1 MDKLAAELLELLRDL
16 LVVNERLVGIGTVRE
31 EAMRLFDIAGMNR
44 LMETERTELV
54 TLQQLDARRKTLTGQ
69 LRAFLGREVP
79 ATTSQV
85 AARVGEP
92 MQSRILG
99 TAAQLKATAERLER
113 LNRINSKVSQTVVNS
128 IGRVLK
134 VVTGVAQHAGL
145 YMKNGRKA
153 ALRGIHLLDAT
164 A

>member
-1 MDKLAAELLELLRDL
+1 MDKLATELLDLLRDL
-16 LVVNERLVGIGTVRE
+16 LEVNERLVVIGLARQ
-31 EAMRLFDIAGMNR
+31 EAMSAFDIPAINR
-44 LMETERTELV
+44 LMEREKTELL
-54 TLQQLDARRKTLTGQ
+54 TLQRLDLNRKDLTARLH
-69 LRAFLGREVP
+69 AALGRNVP
-79 ATTSQV
+79 TTTSQV

-92 MQSRILG
+92 LRTQLLAM
-99 TAAQLKATAERLER
+99 AAKLRAAAEQLER

-134 VVTGVAQHAGL
+134 VVTGIAQHAGL

-153 ALRGIHLLDAT
+153 ALRGIHLLDAV